1 MKKLILSV
9 LTAFF
14 SLCAL
19 AQKDNKVTIGT
30 IDSIQS
36 KILNEQ
42 RKIWVHV
49 PGSWTPDSKQRYP
62 VLYLLD
68 GADHFYSVVGIIQ
81 HLSQGIGNTICPE
94 MIVVGIPNTDRIR
107 DLTPTHVNAPPP
119 YTDSVMLKTTG
130 GGERFV
136 SFIEKELMPRI
147 DSLYPTQPYKILTG
161 HSFGGLTV
169 MNVAINHTKLFNSY
183 ICIDPSMW
191 WDQMNLLKTVPK
203 SLKEKNFS
211 GTILYLG
218 IANTLRAGMDITTVR
233 SDTTKGT
240 RHIRAILNLDQYI
253 KEEKQNGLRYE
264 SKYYSNDDHG
274 SVPLITEYD
283 ALRFIFNKYRFK
295 LSSEDYTDPKV
306 DVLNKFEKH
315 YQEVSKMLGYKLSPP
330 EEIINNLGCDVLERK
345 QYAKA
350 EGLFKINVKNYPESY
365 NVYDSYGDYFLAI
378 GDKSKAIE
386 YFKKALSIKENPES
400 RKKFNKL
407 SSGK

>member
-42 RKIWVHV
+42 RKIWVYV
-49 PGSWTPDSKQRYP
+49 PSSWTADSKQRYP

-68 GADHFYSVVGIIQ
+68 GADHFSSVVGIIQ

-94 MIVVGIPNTDRIR
+94 MIVVGILNTDRIR
-107 DLTPTHVNAPPP
+107 DMTPTHVNPAPPF
-119 YTDSVMLKTTG
+119 TDSLMLKTTG

-136 SFIEKELMPRI
+136 SFLETELIPRI
-147 DSLYPTQPYKILTG
+147 DSLYPTQPYRILTG

-169 MNVAINHTKLFNSY
+169 MNVALNHTKLFNSY

-191 WDQMNLLKTVPK
+191 WDEMNLLNTAKNT
-203 SLKEKNFS
+203 LREKNFS
-211 GTILYLG
+211 GTTLYVG
-218 IANTLRAGMDITTVR
+218 IANTLRDDMNISTVR
-233 SDTTKGT
+233 SDTSKRS

-253 KEEKQNGLRYE
+253 KEEKQNGLRFE
-264 SKYYSNDDHG
+264 SKYYSNEDHG
-274 SVPLITEYD
+274 SIPLIVEYD
-283 ALRFIFNKYRFK
+283 ALRFIFNKYRFNPSRK
-295 LSSEDYTDPKV
+295 YLTDPTLDLV
-306 DVLNKFEKH
+306 KH

-330 EEIINNLGCDVLERK
+330 EDVANELACDFLKQK

-350 EGLFKINVKNYPESY
+350 EEIFKINVANYPESPQ
-365 NVYDSYGDYFLAI
+365 VYDSYGNYFLAM
-378 GDKSKAIE
+378 GNKLKAIK
-386 YFKKALSIKENPES
+386 YFKNSLSKKENPVCREKLNTLLL
-400 RKKFNKL
+400 RK
-407 SSGK
+407 

>member
-1 MKKLILSV
+1 MKKLILLV
-9 LTAFF
+9 FTAFF

-42 RKIWVHV
+42 RKIWVYV
-49 PGSWTPDSKQRYP
+49 PNSWTADSKQRYP
-62 VLYLLD
+62 VVYLLD
-68 GADHFYSVVGIIQ
+68 GDDHFNSVVSMIQ
-81 HLSQGIGNTICPE
+81 YLSQAGGNTICPE

-107 DLTPTHVNAPPP
+107 DLTPTHVNAAPP
-119 YTDSVMLKTTG
+119 YTDSLMLKTTG

-136 SFIEKELMPRI
+136 SFIEKELIPRI

-191 WDQMNLLKTVPK
+191 WDQMNLLNTTKK
-203 SLKEKNFS
+203 ALREKNFS
-211 GTILYLG
+211 GTTLYLG
-218 IANTLRAGMDITTVR
+218 IANTLREGMDITNVR
-233 SDTTKGT
+233 SDTSKGT

-274 SVPLITEYD
+274 SVSLITEYD
-283 ALRFIFNKYRFK
+283 ALRFIFDRYRFK
-295 LSSEDYTDPKV
+295 LSPKDYTDSTV
-306 DVLNKFEKH
+306 DVANKFVKH
-315 YQEVSKMLGYKLSPP
+315 YQEVSKLLSYKISPP
-330 EEIINNLGCDVLERK
+330 EDIVNNLGCDFLEQK

-350 EGLFKINVKNYPESY
+350 QGLFKINVANYPESY
-365 NVYDSYGDYFLAI
+365 NVQDSYGDYFLAM

-386 YFKKALSIKENPES
+386 YFKKALAIKENAVS
-400 RKKFNKL
+400 RKKLNALL
-407 SSGK
+407 SEK

>member
-9 LTAFF
+9 LTVFF
-14 SLCAL
+14 SLYAL

-42 RKIWVHV
+42 RKIWIHV
-49 PGSWTPDSKQRYP
+49 PSSWTADSKQRYP

-68 GADHFYSVVGIIQ
+68 GADHFNSVVGIIQ
-81 HLSQGIGNTICPE
+81 HLSEGIGNTICPE
-94 MIVVGIPNTDRIR
+94 MIIVGIPNTDRIR
-107 DLTPTHVNAPPP
+107 DLTPTHVDAPPP
-119 YTDSVMLKTTG
+119 FTDSLMLKTTG

-183 ICIDPSMW
+183 ICIDQSMW
-191 WDQMNLLKTVPK
+191 WDQMNLLNKTK
-203 SLKEKNFS
+203 NSLKEKNFS
-211 GTILYLG
+211 GTTLYLG
-218 IANTLRAGMDITTVR
+218 IANTLREGMDITTVR

-240 RHIRAILNLDQYI
+240 RHIRSILNLDQYI
-253 KEEKQNGLRYE
+253 KEQKQNGLRYE

-274 SVPLITEYD
+274 SIPLIATYD
-283 ALRFIFNKYRFK
+283 ALRFIFEKYRLK
-295 LSSEDYTDPKV
+295 LSPKDYTDPTV
-306 DVLNKFEKH
+306 DLVNKFQKH
-315 YQEVSKMLGYKLSPP
+315 YQEVSKLLGYKLSPP
-330 EEIINNLGCDVLERK
+330 EDVINNLGVDFLQQK
-345 QYAKA
+345 QYARAK
-350 EGLFKINVKNYPESY
+350 GLFKINVDNYPGSY

-378 GDKSKAIE
+378 GDKLKAIE
-386 YFKKALSIKENPES
+386 YFKKAVSIKENPVS
-400 RKKFNKL
+400 RKKL
-407 SSGK
+407 DTLLSGK

>member
-1 MKKLILSV
+1 MKRLTLSV

-14 SLCAL
+14 SLSAL
-19 AQKDNKVTIGT
+19 AQKDNKITIGT

-42 RKIWVHV
+42 RKIWVYV
-49 PGSWTPDSKQRYP
+49 PDSWTPDSKQRYP

-68 GADHFYSVVGIIQ
+68 GADHFSSVVGIIQ

-107 DLTPTHVNAPPP
+107 DLTPTHVDAPPP
-119 YTDSVMLKTTG
+119 YTDSLMLKTTG

-136 SFIEKELMPRI
+136 SFLEKELMPRI

-169 MNVAINHTKLFNSY
+169 MNVAINHTKLFNAY

-191 WDQMNLLKTVPK
+191 WDQMNLLNTTQKA
-203 SLKEKNFS
+203 LKEKNFS
-211 GTILYLG
+211 GTTLYLG
-218 IANTLRAGMDITTVR
+218 IANTLREGMDITRVR

-240 RHIRAILNLDQYI
+240 RHIRSILNLDQYI
-253 KEEKQNGLRYE
+253 KEQKENGLRYD
-264 SKYYSNDDHG
+264 SKYYSNEDHG

-283 ALRFIFNKYRFK
+283 ALRFIFNKYSFK
-295 LSSEDYTDPKV
+295 LSPKDLTDPTV
-306 DVLNKFEKH
+306 DLVNKFEKH
-315 YQEVSKMLGYKLSPP
+315 YQEVSKLLGYKVSPP
-330 EEIINNLGCDVLERK
+330 EEVINNLGCDFLRQK

-350 EGLFKINVKNYPESY
+350 EGLLRINVDNYPESY
-365 NVYDSYGDYFLAI
+365 NVYDSYGDYFNAT

-386 YFKKALSIKENPES
+386 YFKKSLSIKENPMS
-400 RKKFNKL
+400 RGKL
-407 SSGK
+407 NTLLPGG

>member
-1 MKKLILSV
+1 MKKLILSI

-42 RKIWVHV
+42 RKIWIHV
-49 PGSWTPDSKQRYP
+49 PSSWSADSKQRYP

-68 GADHFYSVVGIIQ
+68 GDSHFSPVVGVIQ
-81 HLSQGIGNTICPE
+81 HLSGNTICPE

-107 DLTPTHVNAPPP
+107 DLTPTHVDAPPP
-119 YTDSVMLKTTG
+119 FTDSAMLKTTG

-169 MNVAINHTKLFNSY
+169 MNVAINHTKLFNAY

-191 WDQMNLLKTVPK
+191 WDQMNLLNTTKK
-203 SLKEKNFS
+203 SLGEKKFS
-211 GTILYLG
+211 GTTLYLG
-218 IANTLRAGMDITTVR
+218 IANTLREGMDITTVR

-253 KEEKQNGLRYE
+253 KDEKQNGLRYE

-274 SVPLITEYD
+274 SVPLIAEYD

-295 LSSEDYTDPKV
+295 ISPKDITDPMV
-306 DVLNKFEKH
+306 DLANKFEKH
-315 YQEVSKMLGYKLSPP
+315 YQELSKMLGYKLSPP
-330 EEIINNLGCDVLERK
+330 EIIVNNLGCDVLVQK
-345 QYAKA
+345 QYVKA
-350 EGLFKINVKNYPESY
+350 AGLLKMNVENYPESY
-365 NVYDSYGDYFLAI
+365 NVQDSYGDYFLAI
-378 GDKSKAIE
+378 GDKSKAME

-400 RKKFNKL
+400 RRKLNKL
-407 SSGK
+407 LSGE